1 VSAIR
6 PVLDQE
12 EGSCL
17 PWLLERQLLKEEPMG
32 KPVGSPYSWQ
42 AMHSGKV
49 LDVAYASPDNGAL
62 IIQWDRIIDGRRNQ
76 QFHLDPLGGDQF
88 ALRAAHSGKVL
99 DVANASSDNGVQIIQ
114 WDWHGGSNQRWRRLP
129 YAVRIDDSQ

>member
-6 PVLDQE
+6 PVLDRG
-12 EGSCL
+12 EGSRL
-17 PWLLERQLLKEEPMG
+17 TWLLERQLLKEEPMG

-42 AMHSGKV
+42 AM
-49 LDVAYASPDNGAL
+49 
-62 IIQWDRIIDGRRNQ
+62 
-76 QFHLDPLGGDQF
+76 
-88 ALRAAHSGKVL
+88 HSGKVL

-129 YAVRIDDSQ
+129 YTVRIDDSQ